1 MCKSIAKAQRI
12 CTSHKYTKP
21 LHLCMANYNYII
33 KTKHLKH
40 MIYH

>member
-1 MCKSIAKAQRI
+1 
-12 CTSHKYTKP
+12 
-21 LHLCMANYNYII
+21 MANYNYII